1 MFGLNLPSAIKV
13 ITSFAL
19 STIAGKSGNLLST
32 SEVSLIISFV
42 FYAVFQFLWL
52 VFDSLKTNEELL
64 DNPFKLPAVFQF
76 KNYTEAIEAA
86 GLGRLIINSL
96 VISTC
101 ATFLNI
107 LFASMCAFVI
117 ARHTFWGKNV
127 LFLMITA
134 GILVPL
140 NALIIP
146 YFAIINFLN
155 LYDTRIGLI
164 LVYCAVGLPVS
175 TFILT
180 EFFRS
185 IPKEIE
191 EASFLDGCNFVARY
205 FRIMLPLAL
214 PGLATA
220 GTFQFILCWN
230 EFIYA
235 MLLTSST
242 EIRTIQFGISYF
254 TNQFFSDYVGMFAAV
269 VVSILPS
276 ITVFILFKERVITG
290 LTAGSVK
297 G

>member
-1 MFGLNLPSAIKV
+1 MKID
-13 ITSFAL
+13 L
-19 STIAGKSGNLLST
+19 STNLYFYFKWII
-32 SEVSLIISFV
+32 IISFV
-42 FYAVFQFLWL
+42 LYAIFPFLWL
-52 VFDSLKTNEELL
+52 ILASLKTNAELL
-64 DNPFKLPAVFQF
+64 DDPFKLPEVFQF

-86 GLGRLIINSL
+86 GLIQLIINSL
-96 VISTC
+96 IISSS
-101 ATFLNI
+101 ATFLNV
-107 LFASMCAFVI
+107 LVSSMCAFAI
-117 ARHTFWGKNV
+117 ARHIFWGNNV
-127 LFLMITA
+127 LFLMISS
-134 GILVPL
+134 GILIPL

-146 YFAIINFLN
+146 YYAIINYLH
-155 LYDTRIGLI
+155 LYDTRTGLI

-180 EFFRS
+180 EFFKS

-191 EASFLDGCNFVARY
+191 EASTLDGCNFVSRY
-205 FRIMLPLAL
+205 FRIMLPLAI
-214 PGLATA
+214 PGLMTA

-276 ITVFILFKERVITG
+276 ITVFILFQERVITG

>member
-1 MFGLNLPSAIKV
+1 MQKDLSSNFYFIFKWV
-13 ITSFAL
+13 I
-19 STIAGKSGNLLST
+19 
-32 SEVSLIISFV
+32 IISFV
-42 FYAVFQFLWL
+42 FYAVFPFLWL
-52 VFDSLKTNEELL
+52 VLASLKTNAELL
-64 DNPFKLPAVFQF
+64 NNPFTLPEVFQF
-76 KNYTEAIEAA
+76 KNYSNAIQEA

-96 VISTC
+96 VISTS

-107 LFASMCAFVI
+107 LFSSMCAFAI
-117 ARHTFWGKNV
+117 ARHTFWGNNV

-164 LVYCAVGLPVS
+164 IVYCAVGLPVS

-180 EFFRS
+180 EFFKS

-191 EASFLDGCNFVARY
+191 EASYLDGCNFAARY
-205 FRIMLPLAL
+205 FKIMLPLAL

-242 EIRTIQFGISYF
+242 DIRTIQFGISYF
-254 TNQFFSDYVGMFAAV
+254 TNQIFSDYVGMFAAV
-269 VVSILPS
+269 VISIIPS
-276 ITVFILFKERVITG
+276 ITVFILFQEKVING

>member
-1 MFGLNLPSAIKV
+1 MQKDLSSNFYFIFKWV
-13 ITSFAL
+13 I
-19 STIAGKSGNLLST
+19 
-32 SEVSLIISFV
+32 IISFV
-42 FYAVFQFLWL
+42 FYAVFPFFWL
-52 VFDSLKTNEELL
+52 VLASLKTNAELL
-64 DNPFKLPAVFQF
+64 NNPFTLPEVFQF
-76 KNYTEAIEAA
+76 KNYSNAIQEA

-96 VISTC
+96 VISTS

-107 LFASMCAFVI
+107 LFSSMCAFAI
-117 ARHTFWGKNV
+117 ARHTFWGNNV

-164 LVYCAVGLPVS
+164 IVYCAVGLPVS

-180 EFFRS
+180 EFFKS

-191 EASFLDGCNFVARY
+191 EASYLDGCNFAARY
-205 FRIMLPLAL
+205 FKIMLPLAL

-242 EIRTIQFGISYF
+242 DIRTIQFGISYF

-269 VVSILPS
+269 VICIIPS
-276 ITVFILFKERVITG
+276 ITVFILFQEKVING

>member
-1 MFGLNLPSAIKV
+1 MQKDLSSNFYFIFKWV
-13 ITSFAL
+13 I
-19 STIAGKSGNLLST
+19 
-32 SEVSLIISFV
+32 IISFV
-42 FYAVFQFLWL
+42 FYAVFPFLWL
-52 VFDSLKTNEELL
+52 VLASLKTNAELL
-64 DNPFKLPAVFQF
+64 NNPFTLPEVFQF
-76 KNYTEAIEAA
+76 KNYSNAIQEA

-96 VISTC
+96 VISTS

-107 LFASMCAFVI
+107 LFSSMCAFAI
-117 ARHTFWGKNV
+117 ARHTFWGNNV
-127 LFLMITA
+127 LFLMISA

-164 LVYCAVGLPVS
+164 IVYCAVGLPVS

-180 EFFRS
+180 EFFKS

-191 EASFLDGCNFVARY
+191 EASYLDGCNFAARY
-205 FRIMLPLAL
+205 FKIMLPLAL

-242 EIRTIQFGISYF
+242 DIRTIQFGISYF

-269 VVSILPS
+269 VISIIPS
-276 ITVFILFKERVITG
+276 ITVFVLFQEKVING

>member
-1 MFGLNLPSAIKV
+1 MQKDLSSNFYFIFKWV
-13 ITSFAL
+13 I
-19 STIAGKSGNLLST
+19 
-32 SEVSLIISFV
+32 IISFV
-42 FYAVFQFLWL
+42 FYAVFPFLWL
-52 VFDSLKTNEELL
+52 VLASLKTNAELL
-64 DNPFKLPAVFQF
+64 NNPFTLPEVFQF
-76 KNYTEAIEAA
+76 KNYSNAIQEA

-96 VISTC
+96 VISTS

-107 LFASMCAFVI
+107 LFSSMCAFAI
-117 ARHTFWGKNV
+117 ARHTFWGNNV

-164 LVYCAVGLPVS
+164 IVYCAVGLPVS

-180 EFFRS
+180 EFFKS

-191 EASFLDGCNFVARY
+191 EASYLDGCTFAARY
-205 FRIMLPLAL
+205 FKIMLPLAL

-242 EIRTIQFGISYF
+242 DIRTIQFGISYF

-269 VVSILPS
+269 VISIIPS
-276 ITVFILFKERVITG
+276 ITVFILFQEKVING

>member
-1 MFGLNLPSAIKV
+1 MQRD
-13 ITSFAL
+13 L
-19 STIAGKSGNLLST
+19 STNIYSIIKWII
-32 SEVSLIISFV
+32 IISFV
-42 FYAVFQFLWL
+42 FYAIFPFLWL
-52 VFDSLKTNEELL
+52 VLASLKTNAELL
-64 DNPFKLPAVFQF
+64 DDPFKLPKVFQF
-76 KNYTEAIEAA
+76 KNYTDAIEAA

-96 VISTC
+96 VISIS

-107 LFASMCAFVI
+107 LFSSMCAFAI
-117 ARHTFWGKNV
+117 ARHTFWGRNV
-127 LFLMITA
+127 LFLTISA

-146 YFAIINFLN
+146 YFAIINYLN
-155 LYDTRIGLI
+155 LYDTRTGLI
-164 LVYCAVGLPVS
+164 LVYCAIGLPVS

-180 EFFRS
+180 EFFKS

-191 EASFLDGCNFVARY
+191 EAAYLDGCNFVSRY

-242 EIRTIQFGISYF
+242 DIRTIQFGISYF

-276 ITVFILFKERVITG
+276 ITVFILFQEKVISG

>member
-1 MFGLNLPSAIKV
+1 MQKDLSSNFYFIFKWV
-13 ITSFAL
+13 I
-19 STIAGKSGNLLST
+19 
-32 SEVSLIISFV
+32 IISFV
-42 FYAVFQFLWL
+42 FYAVFPFLWL
-52 VFDSLKTNEELL
+52 VLASLKTNAELL
-64 DNPFKLPAVFQF
+64 DDPFKLPAVFQF
-76 KNYTEAIEAA
+76 KNYSNAIQEA

-107 LFASMCAFVI
+107 LFSSMCAFAI
-117 ARHTFWGKNV
+117 ARHTFWGNNV
-127 LFLMITA
+127 LFLMISA

-164 LVYCAVGLPVS
+164 IVYCAVGLPVS

-180 EFFRS
+180 EFFKS

-191 EASFLDGCNFVARY
+191 EASYLDGCNFAARY
-205 FRIMLPLAL
+205 FKIMLPLAL

-242 EIRTIQFGISYF
+242 DIRTIQFGISYF

-269 VVSILPS
+269 VISIIPS
-276 ITVFILFKERVITG
+276 ITVFILFQEKVING

>member
-1 MFGLNLPSAIKV
+1 MQKDLYSNFYFIFKWV
-13 ITSFAL
+13 I
-19 STIAGKSGNLLST
+19 
-32 SEVSLIISFV
+32 IISFV
-42 FYAVFQFLWL
+42 FYAVFPFLWL
-52 VFDSLKTNEELL
+52 VLASLKTNAELL
-64 DNPFKLPAVFQF
+64 NNPFTLPEVFQF
-76 KNYTEAIEAA
+76 KNYSNAIKEA
-86 GLGRLIINSL
+86 GLGKLIINSL
-96 VISTC
+96 VISTS

-107 LFASMCAFVI
+107 LFSSMCAFAI
-117 ARHTFWGKNV
+117 ARLTFWGNNV

-164 LVYCAVGLPVS
+164 IVYCAVGLPVS

-180 EFFRS
+180 EFFKS

-191 EASFLDGCNFVARY
+191 EASYLDGCNFAARY
-205 FRIMLPLAL
+205 FKIMLPLAL

-242 EIRTIQFGISYF
+242 DIRTIQFGISYF

-269 VVSILPS
+269 VISIIPS
-276 ITVFILFKERVITG
+276 ITVFILFQEKVING

>member
-1 MFGLNLPSAIKV
+1 MQKDLSPNFYFIFKWV
-13 ITSFAL
+13 I
-19 STIAGKSGNLLST
+19 
-32 SEVSLIISFV
+32 IISFV
-42 FYAVFQFLWL
+42 FYAVFPFLWL
-52 VFDSLKTNEELL
+52 VLASLKTNAELL
-64 DNPFKLPAVFQF
+64 NNPFTLPEVFQF
-76 KNYTEAIEAA
+76 KNYSNAIQEA

-96 VISTC
+96 VISTS

-107 LFASMCAFVI
+107 LFSSMCAFAI
-117 ARHTFWGKNV
+117 ARHTFWGNNV
-127 LFLMITA
+127 LFLMISA

-164 LVYCAVGLPVS
+164 IVYCAVGLPVS

-180 EFFRS
+180 EFFKS

-191 EASFLDGCNFVARY
+191 EASYLDGCNFAARY
-205 FRIMLPLAL
+205 FKIMLPLAL

-242 EIRTIQFGISYF
+242 DIRTIQFGISYF

-269 VVSILPS
+269 VISIIPS
-276 ITVFILFKERVITG
+276 ITVFILFQEKVING

>member
-1 MFGLNLPSAIKV
+1 MQKDLSSNFYFIFKWV
-13 ITSFAL
+13 I
-19 STIAGKSGNLLST
+19 
-32 SEVSLIISFV
+32 IISFV
-42 FYAVFQFLWL
+42 FYAVFPFLWL
-52 VFDSLKTNEELL
+52 VLASLKTNAELL
-64 DNPFKLPAVFQF
+64 NNPFALPEVFQF
-76 KNYTEAIEAA
+76 KNYSNAIQEA

-96 VISTC
+96 VISTS

-107 LFASMCAFVI
+107 LFSSMCAFAI
-117 ARHTFWGKNV
+117 ARHTFWGNNV

-180 EFFRS
+180 ELFKS

-191 EASFLDGCNFVARY
+191 EASYLDGCNFAARY
-205 FRIMLPLAL
+205 FKIMLPLAL

-242 EIRTIQFGISYF
+242 DIRTIQFGISYF

-269 VVSILPS
+269 VISIIPS
-276 ITVFILFKERVITG
+276 ITVFILFQEKVING

>member
-1 MFGLNLPSAIKV
+1 MQKDLSSNFYFIFKWV
-13 ITSFAL
+13 I
-19 STIAGKSGNLLST
+19 
-32 SEVSLIISFV
+32 IISFV
-42 FYAVFQFLWL
+42 FYAVFPFLWL
-52 VFDSLKTNEELL
+52 VLASLKTNAELL
-64 DNPFKLPAVFQF
+64 NNPFTLPEVFQF
-76 KNYTEAIEAA
+76 KNYSNAIQEA

-96 VISTC
+96 VISTS

-107 LFASMCAFVI
+107 LFSSMCAFAI
-117 ARHTFWGKNV
+117 ARHTFWGNNV
-127 LFLMITA
+127 LFLMISA

-164 LVYCAVGLPVS
+164 IVYCAVGLPVS

-180 EFFRS
+180 EFFKS

-191 EASFLDGCNFVARY
+191 EASYLDGCNFAARY
-205 FRIMLPLAL
+205 FKIMLPLAL

-242 EIRTIQFGISYF
+242 DIRTIQFGISYF

-269 VVSILPS
+269 VISIIPS
-276 ITVFILFKERVITG
+276 ITVFILFQEKVITG

>member
-1 MFGLNLPSAIKV
+1 MQKDLSSNFYFIFKWV
-13 ITSFAL
+13 I
-19 STIAGKSGNLLST
+19 
-32 SEVSLIISFV
+32 IISFV
-42 FYAVFQFLWL
+42 FYAVFPFLWL
-52 VFDSLKTNEELL
+52 VLASLKTNAELL
-64 DNPFKLPAVFQF
+64 NNPFMLPEVFQF
-76 KNYTEAIEAA
+76 KNYSNAIQEA
-86 GLGRLIINSL
+86 GLGKLIVNSLII
-96 VISTC
+96 STS

-107 LFASMCAFVI
+107 LFSSMCAFAI
-117 ARHTFWGKNV
+117 ARHTFWGNNV

-180 EFFRS
+180 EFFKS

-191 EASFLDGCNFVARY
+191 EASYLDGCNFAARY
-205 FRIMLPLAL
+205 FKIMLPLAL

-242 EIRTIQFGISYF
+242 DIRTIQFGISYF

-269 VVSILPS
+269 VISIIPS
-276 ITVFILFKERVITG
+276 ITVFILFQEKVING

>member
-1 MFGLNLPSAIKV
+1 MKID
-13 ITSFAL
+13 L
-19 STIAGKSGNLLST
+19 STNLYFYFKWII
-32 SEVSLIISFV
+32 IISFV
-42 FYAVFQFLWL
+42 LYAIFPFLWL
-52 VFDSLKTNEELL
+52 ILASLKTNAELL
-64 DNPFKLPAVFQF
+64 DDPFKLPEVFQF

-86 GLGRLIINSL
+86 GLIQLTINSL
-96 VISTC
+96 IISSS
-101 ATFLNI
+101 ATFLNV
-107 LFASMCAFVI
+107 LVSSMCAFAI
-117 ARHTFWGKNV
+117 ARHIFWGNNV
-127 LFLMITA
+127 LFLMISS
-134 GILVPL
+134 GILIPL

-146 YFAIINFLN
+146 YYAIINYLH
-155 LYDTRIGLI
+155 LYDTRTGLI

-180 EFFRS
+180 EFFKS

-191 EASFLDGCNFVARY
+191 EASTLDGCNFVSRY
-205 FRIMLPLAL
+205 FRIMLPLAI
-214 PGLATA
+214 PGLMTA

-254 TNQFFSDYVGMFAAV
+254 TNQFFSDYVGMFAAL
-269 VVSILPS
+269 VVSIIPS
-276 ITVFILFKERVITG
+276 ITVFILFQERVITG

>member
-1 MFGLNLPSAIKV
+1 MQKDLSSNFYFIFKWV
-13 ITSFAL
+13 I
-19 STIAGKSGNLLST
+19 
-32 SEVSLIISFV
+32 IISFV
-42 FYAVFQFLWL
+42 FYAVFPFLWL
-52 VFDSLKTNEELL
+52 VLASLKTNAELL
-64 DNPFKLPAVFQF
+64 DNPFTLPEVFQF
-76 KNYTEAIEAA
+76 KNYSNAIQEA

-96 VISTC
+96 VISTS

-107 LFASMCAFVI
+107 LFSSMCAFAI
-117 ARHTFWGKNV
+117 ARHTFWGNNV
-127 LFLMITA
+127 LFLMISA

-164 LVYCAVGLPVS
+164 IVYCAVGLPVS

-180 EFFRS
+180 EFFKS

-191 EASFLDGCNFVARY
+191 EASYLDGCNFAARY
-205 FRIMLPLAL
+205 FKIMLPLAL

-242 EIRTIQFGISYF
+242 DIRTIQFGISYF

-269 VVSILPS
+269 VISIIPS
-276 ITVFILFKERVITG
+276 ITVFILFQEKVING

>member
-1 MFGLNLPSAIKV
+1 MQKDLSSNFYFIFKWV
-13 ITSFAL
+13 I
-19 STIAGKSGNLLST
+19 
-32 SEVSLIISFV
+32 IISFV
-42 FYAVFQFLWL
+42 FYAVFPFLWL
-52 VFDSLKTNEELL
+52 LLASLKTTAELL
-64 DNPFKLPAVFQF
+64 NNPFTLPEVFQF
-76 KNYTEAIEAA
+76 KNYSNAIQEA

-96 VISTC
+96 VISTS

-107 LFASMCAFVI
+107 LFSSMCAFAI
-117 ARHTFWGKNV
+117 ARHTFWGNNV

-164 LVYCAVGLPVS
+164 IVYCAVGLPVS

-180 EFFRS
+180 EFFKS

-191 EASFLDGCNFVARY
+191 EASYIDGCNFAARY
-205 FRIMLPLAL
+205 FKIMLPLAL

-242 EIRTIQFGISYF
+242 DIRTIQFGISYF

-269 VVSILPS
+269 VISIIPS
-276 ITVFILFKERVITG
+276 ITVFILFQEKVING

>member
-1 MFGLNLPSAIKV
+1 MQRD
-13 ITSFAL
+13 L
-19 STIAGKSGNLLST
+19 STNFYSIIKWII
-32 SEVSLIISFV
+32 IISFV
-42 FYAVFQFLWL
+42 FYAIFPFLWL
-52 VFDSLKTNEELL
+52 VLASLKTNAELL
-64 DNPFKLPAVFQF
+64 DDPFKLPKVFQF
-76 KNYTEAIEAA
+76 KNYTDAIEAA

-96 VISTC
+96 VISTS

-107 LFASMCAFVI
+107 LFSSMVAFAI
-117 ARHTFWGKNV
+117 ARHTFWGRNV
-127 LFLMITA
+127 LFLTISA

-146 YFAIINFLN
+146 YFAIINYLN
-155 LYDTRIGLI
+155 LYDTRTGLI
-164 LVYCAVGLPVS
+164 LVYCAIGLPVS

-180 EFFRS
+180 VFFKS

-191 EASFLDGCNFVARY
+191 EAAYLDGCNFVSRY

-242 EIRTIQFGISYF
+242 DIRTIQFGISYF

-276 ITVFILFKERVITG
+276 ITVFILFQEKVISG

>member
-1 MFGLNLPSAIKV
+1 MQKDLSLNFYFIFKWV
-13 ITSFAL
+13 I
-19 STIAGKSGNLLST
+19 
-32 SEVSLIISFV
+32 IISFV
-42 FYAVFQFLWL
+42 FYAVFPFLWL
-52 VFDSLKTNEELL
+52 VLASLKTNAELL
-64 DNPFKLPAVFQF
+64 NNPFTLPEVFQF
-76 KNYTEAIEAA
+76 KNYSNAIQEA

-96 VISTC
+96 VISTS

-107 LFASMCAFVI
+107 LFSSMCAFAI
-117 ARHTFWGKNV
+117 ARHTFWGNNV
-127 LFLMITA
+127 LFLMISA

-164 LVYCAVGLPVS
+164 IVYCAVGLPVS

-180 EFFRS
+180 EFFKS

-191 EASFLDGCNFVARY
+191 EASYLDGCNFAARY
-205 FRIMLPLAL
+205 FKIMLPLAL

-242 EIRTIQFGISYF
+242 DIRTIQFGISYF
-254 TNQFFSDYVGMFAAV
+254 TNQFFSDYVGMFASV
-269 VVSILPS
+269 VISIIPS
-276 ITVFILFKERVITG
+276 ITVFILFQEKVING

>member
-1 MFGLNLPSAIKV
+1 MQKDLSSNFYFIFKWV
-13 ITSFAL
+13 I
-19 STIAGKSGNLLST
+19 
-32 SEVSLIISFV
+32 IISFV
-42 FYAVFQFLWL
+42 FYAVFPFLWL
-52 VFDSLKTNEELL
+52 VIASLKTNAELL
-64 DNPFKLPAVFQF
+64 NNPFALPEVFQF
-76 KNYTEAIEAA
+76 KNYSNAIQEA

-96 VISTC
+96 VISTS

-107 LFASMCAFVI
+107 LFSSMCAFAI
-117 ARHTFWGKNV
+117 ARHTFWGNNV

-164 LVYCAVGLPVS
+164 IVYCAVGLPVS

-180 EFFRS
+180 EFFKS

-191 EASFLDGCNFVARY
+191 EASYLDGCNFAARY
-205 FRIMLPLAL
+205 FKIMLPLAL

-242 EIRTIQFGISYF
+242 DIRTIQFGISYF

-269 VVSILPS
+269 VISIIPS
-276 ITVFILFKERVITG
+276 ITVFILFQEKVING

>member
-1 MFGLNLPSAIKV
+1 MQKDLSSNFYFIFKWV
-13 ITSFAL
+13 I
-19 STIAGKSGNLLST
+19 
-32 SEVSLIISFV
+32 IISFV
-42 FYAVFQFLWL
+42 FYAVFPFLWL
-52 VFDSLKTNEELL
+52 VLASLKTNAELL
-64 DNPFKLPAVFQF
+64 NNPFKLPEVFQF
-76 KNYTEAIEAA
+76 KNYSNAIQEA

-96 VISTC
+96 VISTS

-107 LFASMCAFVI
+107 LFSSMCAFAI
-117 ARHTFWGKNV
+117 ARHTFWGNNI

-180 EFFRS
+180 EFFKS

-191 EASFLDGCNFVARY
+191 EASFLDGCNFAARY
-205 FRIMLPLAL
+205 FKIMLPLAL

-242 EIRTIQFGISYF
+242 DIRTIQFGISYF
-254 TNQFFSDYVGMFAAV
+254 TNQFFSDYVGMFAV
-269 VVSILPS
+269 VVISIIPS
-276 ITVFILFKERVITG
+276 ITVFFLFQEKVING

>member
-1 MFGLNLPSAIKV
+1 MQRD
-13 ITSFAL
+13 L
-19 STIAGKSGNLLST
+19 STNFYS
-32 SEVSLIISFV
+32 IIKWIIIVSFV
-42 FYAVFQFLWL
+42 FYAIFPFLWL
-52 VFDSLKTNEELL
+52 VLASLKTNAELL
-64 DNPFKLPAVFQF
+64 DDPFKLPKVFQF
-76 KNYTEAIEAA
+76 KNYTDAIEAA

-96 VISTC
+96 VISTS

-107 LFASMCAFVI
+107 LFSSMVAFAI
-117 ARHTFWGKNV
+117 ARHTFWGRNV
-127 LFLMITA
+127 LFLTISA

-146 YFAIINFLN
+146 YFAIINYLN
-155 LYDTRIGLI
+155 LYDTRTGLI
-164 LVYCAVGLPVS
+164 LVYCAIGLPVS

-180 EFFRS
+180 EFFKS

-191 EASFLDGCNFVARY
+191 EAAYLDGCNFVSRY

-242 EIRTIQFGISYF
+242 DIRTIQFGISYF

-276 ITVFILFKERVITG
+276 ITVFILFQEKVISG

>member
-1 MFGLNLPSAIKV
+1 MQKDLSSNFYFIFKWV
-13 ITSFAL
+13 I
-19 STIAGKSGNLLST
+19 
-32 SEVSLIISFV
+32 IISFV
-42 FYAVFQFLWL
+42 FYAVFPFLWL
-52 VFDSLKTNEELL
+52 VLASLKTNAELL
-64 DNPFKLPAVFQF
+64 NNPFTLPEVFQF
-76 KNYTEAIEAA
+76 KNYSNAIQEA

-96 VISTC
+96 VISTS

-107 LFASMCAFVI
+107 LFSSMCAFAI
-117 ARHTFWGKNV
+117 ARHTFWGNNV

-164 LVYCAVGLPVS
+164 IVYCAVGLPVS

-180 EFFRS
+180 EFFKS

-191 EASFLDGCNFVARY
+191 EASYLDGCNFAARY
-205 FRIMLPLAL
+205 FKIMLPLAL

-242 EIRTIQFGISYF
+242 DIRTIQFGISYF

-269 VVSILPS
+269 VISIIPS
-276 ITVFILFKERVITG
+276 IAVFVLFQEKVING

>member
-1 MFGLNLPSAIKV
+1 MKID
-13 ITSFAL
+13 L
-19 STIAGKSGNLLST
+19 STNLYFYFKWII
-32 SEVSLIISFV
+32 IISFV
-42 FYAVFQFLWL
+42 LYAIFPFLWL
-52 VFDSLKTNEELL
+52 ILASLKTNAELL
-64 DNPFKLPAVFQF
+64 DDPFKLPEVFQF

-86 GLGRLIINSL
+86 GLIQLTINSL
-96 VISTC
+96 IISSS
-101 ATFLNI
+101 ATFLNV
-107 LFASMCAFVI
+107 LVSSMCAFAI
-117 ARHTFWGKNV
+117 ARHIFWGNNV
-127 LFLMITA
+127 LFLMISS
-134 GILVPL
+134 GILIPL

-146 YFAIINFLN
+146 YYAIINYLH
-155 LYDTRIGLI
+155 LYDTRTGLI

-180 EFFRS
+180 EFFKS

-191 EASFLDGCNFVARY
+191 EASTLDGCNFVSRY
-205 FRIMLPLAL
+205 FRIMLPLAI
-214 PGLATA
+214 PGLMTA

-276 ITVFILFKERVITG
+276 ITVFILFQEKVITG

>member
-1 MFGLNLPSAIKV
+1 MQKDLSSNFYFIFKWV
-13 ITSFAL
+13 I
-19 STIAGKSGNLLST
+19 
-32 SEVSLIISFV
+32 IISFV
-42 FYAVFQFLWL
+42 FYAVFPFLWL
-52 VFDSLKTNEELL
+52 VLASLKTNAELL
-64 DNPFKLPAVFQF
+64 NNPFTLPEVFQF
-76 KNYTEAIEAA
+76 KNYSNAIQEA

-96 VISTC
+96 VISTS

-107 LFASMCAFVI
+107 LFSSMCAFAI
-117 ARHTFWGKNV
+117 ARHTFWGNNV
-127 LFLMITA
+127 LFLMISA

-140 NALIIP
+140 NAFIIP

-164 LVYCAVGLPVS
+164 IVYCAVGLPVS

-180 EFFRS
+180 EFFKS

-191 EASFLDGCNFVARY
+191 EASYLDGCNFAARY
-205 FRIMLPLAL
+205 FKIMLPLAL

-242 EIRTIQFGISYF
+242 DIRTIQFGISYF

-269 VVSILPS
+269 VISIIPS
-276 ITVFILFKERVITG
+276 ITVFILFQEKVING

>member
-1 MFGLNLPSAIKV
+1 MQKDLSSNFYFIFKWV
-13 ITSFAL
+13 I
-19 STIAGKSGNLLST
+19 
-32 SEVSLIISFV
+32 IISFV
-42 FYAVFQFLWL
+42 FYAVFPFLWL
-52 VFDSLKTNEELL
+52 VLASLKTNAELL
-64 DNPFKLPAVFQF
+64 NNPFTLPEVFQF
-76 KNYTEAIEAA
+76 KNYSNAIQEA

-96 VISTC
+96 VISTS

-107 LFASMCAFVI
+107 LFSSMCAFAI
-117 ARHTFWGKNV
+117 ARHTFWGNNV

-164 LVYCAVGLPVS
+164 IVYCAVGLPVS

-180 EFFRS
+180 EFFKS

-191 EASFLDGCNFVARY
+191 EASYLDGCNFAARY
-205 FRIMLPLAL
+205 FKIMLPLAL

-242 EIRTIQFGISYF
+242 DIRTIQFGISYF

-269 VVSILPS
+269 VISIIPS
-276 ITVFILFKERVITG
+276 ITVFILFQEKVISG

>member
-1 MFGLNLPSAIKV
+1 MQKDISSNFYFIFKWV
-13 ITSFAL
+13 I
-19 STIAGKSGNLLST
+19 
-32 SEVSLIISFV
+32 IISFV
-42 FYAVFQFLWL
+42 FYAVFPFLWL
-52 VFDSLKTNEELL
+52 VLASLKTNAELL
-64 DNPFKLPAVFQF
+64 NNPFTLPEVFQF
-76 KNYTEAIEAA
+76 KNYSNAIQEA
-86 GLGRLIINSL
+86 GLGKLIINSL
-96 VISTC
+96 IISTS

-107 LFASMCAFVI
+107 LFSSMCAFAI
-117 ARHTFWGKNV
+117 ARHTFWGNNV

-180 EFFRS
+180 EFFKS

-191 EASFLDGCNFVARY
+191 EASYLDGCNFAARY
-205 FRIMLPLAL
+205 FKIMLPLAL

-242 EIRTIQFGISYF
+242 DIRTIQFGISYF

-269 VVSILPS
+269 VISIIPS
-276 ITVFILFKERVITG
+276 ITVFILFQEKVING

>member
-1 MFGLNLPSAIKV
+1 MKID
-13 ITSFAL
+13 L
-19 STIAGKSGNLLST
+19 STNLYFYFKWII
-32 SEVSLIISFV
+32 IISFV
-42 FYAVFQFLWL
+42 LYAIFPFLWL
-52 VFDSLKTNEELL
+52 ILASLKTNAELL
-64 DNPFKLPAVFQF
+64 DDPFKLPEVFQF

-86 GLGRLIINSL
+86 GLIQLIINSL
-96 VISTC
+96 IISSS
-101 ATFLNI
+101 ATFLNV
-107 LFASMCAFVI
+107 LVSSMCAFAI
-117 ARHTFWGKNV
+117 ARHIFWGNNV
-127 LFLMITA
+127 LFLMISS
-134 GILVPL
+134 GILIPL

-146 YFAIINFLN
+146 YYAIINYLH
-155 LYDTRIGLI
+155 LYDTRTGLI

-175 TFILT
+175 TFILP
-180 EFFRS
+180 EFFKS

-191 EASFLDGCNFVARY
+191 EASTLDGCNFVSRY
-205 FRIMLPLAL
+205 FRIMLPLAI
-214 PGLATA
+214 PGLMTA

-254 TNQFFSDYVGMFAAV
+254 TNQFFSDYVGMFAAL

-276 ITVFILFKERVITG
+276 ITVFILFQERVITG

>member
-1 MFGLNLPSAIKV
+1 VKPTINMQKDLSSSFYFIFKWV
-13 ITSFAL
+13 I
-19 STIAGKSGNLLST
+19 
-32 SEVSLIISFV
+32 IISFV
-42 FYAVFQFLWL
+42 FYAVFPFLWL
-52 VFDSLKTNEELL
+52 VLASLKTNAELL
-64 DNPFKLPAVFQF
+64 NNPFALPEVFQF
-76 KNYTEAIEAA
+76 KNYSNAIQEA

-96 VISTC
+96 VISTS

-107 LFASMCAFVI
+107 LFSSMCAFAI
-117 ARHTFWGKNV
+117 ARHTFWGNNV

-164 LVYCAVGLPVS
+164 IVYCAVGLPVS

-180 EFFRS
+180 EFFKS

-191 EASFLDGCNFVARY
+191 EASYLDGCNFAARY
-205 FRIMLPLAL
+205 FKIMLPLAL

-242 EIRTIQFGISYF
+242 DIRTIQFGISYF

-269 VVSILPS
+269 VISIIPS
-276 ITVFILFKERVITG
+276 ITVFILFQEKVING

>member
-1 MFGLNLPSAIKV
+1 VRLIINMQRDLSINFYSIFKWV
-13 ITSFAL
+13 I
-19 STIAGKSGNLLST
+19 
-32 SEVSLIISFV
+32 IISFV
-42 FYAVFQFLWL
+42 LYAVFPFLWL
-52 VFDSLKTNEELL
+52 VLASLKTNAELL
-64 DNPFKLPAVFQF
+64 DDPFALPAVFQF
-76 KNYTEAIEAA
+76 KNYTDAMEAA
-86 GLGRLIINSL
+86 GLGQLIINSL
-96 VISTC
+96 VISTS

-107 LFASMCAFVI
+107 LFSSMCAFAI

-155 LYDTRIGLI
+155 LYDTRLGLI

-180 EFFRS
+180 EFFKS

-191 EASFLDGCNFVARY
+191 EASFLDGCNFVSRY
-205 FRIMLPLAL
+205 FKIMLPLAI

-269 VVSILPS
+269 VISILPS
-276 ITVFILFKERVITG
+276 ITVFILFQERVITG